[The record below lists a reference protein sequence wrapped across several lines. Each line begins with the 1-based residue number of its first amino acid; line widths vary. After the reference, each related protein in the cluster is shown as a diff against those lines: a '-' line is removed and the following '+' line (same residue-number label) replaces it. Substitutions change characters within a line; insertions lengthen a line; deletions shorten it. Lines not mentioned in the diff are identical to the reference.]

1 MEADVAYRWSKPVE
15 PPQPTGWRAA
25 LSVSSAGLLLLV
37 AACAAPVQVER
48 VDLRSA
54 YDELNRT
61 ALSSDQLSEVTRTVL
76 RRAALL
82 DYFDAQPDATIVAL
96 RAQAIGSGMSWPDLY
111 ALSEMSYYEG
121 RRTKS

>member
-1 MEADVAYRWSKPVE
+1 MEADMANRRNGQVDLH
-15 PPQPTGWRAA
+15 QPGWWLKT
-25 LSVSSAGLLLLV
+25 LSASAGLLLLL
-37 AACAAPVQVER
+37 AACAAPIQIDR

-82 DYFDAQPDATIVAL
+82 AYFDAQPVPAIAAL
-96 RAQAIGSGMSWPDLY
+96 RAQAIASGMPWQDLY
-111 ALSEMSYYEG
+111 ALSEMS
-121 RRTKS
+121 